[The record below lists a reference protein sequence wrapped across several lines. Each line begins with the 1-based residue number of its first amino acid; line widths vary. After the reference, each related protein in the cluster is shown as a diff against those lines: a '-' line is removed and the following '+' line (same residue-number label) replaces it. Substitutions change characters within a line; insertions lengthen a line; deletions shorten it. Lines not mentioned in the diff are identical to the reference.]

1 MQKPQ
6 EIIAS
11 RQNALIVRLCKL
23 ADRKQRVREG
33 AFRFDGKKLFLEALC
48 KGLPLE
54 AVLLRASN
62 ADGIVAA
69 ADAFSLPAGCRAVLL
84 PDALFDRISEENAP
98 DGVICICRR
107 LDKIHKIVTIN
118 KGDAFSAPVTG
129 RTLFLE
135 SIRDPGNLGTVIRS
149 ARAFGV
155 DTLVMS
161 ADCADIY
168 HPRTLRA
175 AMGTLFSQRVLIVDD
190 LAGAV
195 RAYRAAGGRVLAA
208 TLRPDALRLGEFSPK
223 AGDAALVGNEGHG
236 LTDALIA
243 AASEC
248 VFIPMESGVES
259 LNAGIAASVL
269 LWEFYRGR

>member
-6 EIIAS
+6 EIITS
-11 RQNALIVRLCKL
+11 RQNALAVRVCKL

-54 AVLLRASN
+54 AVLLRESN

-69 ADAFSLPAGCRAVLL
+69 ASAYSLPESCRTVLL

-118 KGDAFSAPVTG
+118 KEDTFSMQALG
-129 RTLFLE
+129 KTLFLE

-149 ARAFGV
+149 ARAFGI
-155 DTLVMS
+155 DALVLS

-175 AMGTLFSQRVLIVDD
+175 AMGTLFSQRVLIADD
-190 LAGAV
+190 LANAV
-195 RAYRAAGGRVLAA
+195 RSYRASGGRVLAA
-208 TLRPDALRLGEFSPK
+208 TLRPDALRLGGFSPL

-236 LTDALIA
+236 LSDALIA
-243 AASEC
+243 AATEC
-248 VFIPMESGVES
+248 VYIPMEAGVES